1 MPSHDTTIGR
11 DDTALYDQVMQE
23 YLKEPDVL
31 GTRPFIVA
39 YKQFR
44 KDKSGNLHPLFVYAN
59 EIVPTGK
66 WIVAKEGMRDQNGKI
81 KSKLGPLAYRPGWHL
96 SEAPYAPHIG
106 MKENGKIRYMK
117 PDTVWAMCLVNA
129 TNDYTVQAKAN
140 GMRNGKF
147 DPRKACLTTLPEN
160 GFYWFNTNPSA
171 FGNWLIT
178 DGIFVLKVLTD
189 EETERICWTQFH
201 IHAQPRKVG

>member
-1 MPSHDTTIGR
+1 MI
-11 DDTALYDQVMQE
+11 
-23 YLKEPDVL
+23 
-31 GTRPFIVA
+31 A

-44 KDKSGNLHPLFVYAN
+44 IDKSGKLHPLFVYATDTIPVG
-59 EIVPTGK
+59 EWLTAKAGPRTATGK
-66 WIVAKEGMRDQNGKI
+66 V

-106 MKENGKIRYMK
+106 VKENGKIRYMR
-117 PDTVWAMCLVNA
+117 PDTVWAMCEINDA
-129 TNDYTVQAKAN
+129 NDYTFEAHEN

-147 DPRKACLTTLPEN
+147 NAQRACLNHIPEN

-178 DGIFVLKVLTD
+178 DRIRVLKVLTD
-189 EETERICWTQFH
+189 DEVEQICWNQFG
-201 IHAQPRKVG
+201 IHAQPRKEIA